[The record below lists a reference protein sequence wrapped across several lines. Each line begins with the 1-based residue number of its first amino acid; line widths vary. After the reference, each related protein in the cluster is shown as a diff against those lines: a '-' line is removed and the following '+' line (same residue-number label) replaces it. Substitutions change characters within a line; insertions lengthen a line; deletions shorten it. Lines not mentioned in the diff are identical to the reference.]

1 MARKFSEV
9 LDEYLDLRVTREE
22 DHPAYTPGYTN
33 KVYWNRLAE
42 LREELDGFFEQAYDE
57 L

>member
-9 LDEYLDLRVTREE
+9 LDEYLELRATREE
-22 DHPAYTPGYTN
+22 DYPGYEFGYTN
-33 KVYWNRLAE
+33 KGYYRRFEE
-42 LREELDGFFEQAYDE
+42 LREELDGFFEDDE